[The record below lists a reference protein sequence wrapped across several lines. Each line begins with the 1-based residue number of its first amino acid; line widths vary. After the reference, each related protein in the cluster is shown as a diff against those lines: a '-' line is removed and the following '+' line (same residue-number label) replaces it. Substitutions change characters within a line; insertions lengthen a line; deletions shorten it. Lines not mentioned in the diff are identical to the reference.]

1 MIMKRIICYI
11 LAMLCLAGVLGG
23 FASCDNAGA
32 DKNDGADIFE
42 IKYNGETLEL
52 GAKADAALSKLGAP
66 VSKQNTGNCG
76 GLGETTRYDYSAF
89 WLVVV
94 DYENG
99 DKTIDRIE
107 FKNDAVETSKG
118 IYIGSSES
126 SVKEAYGE
134 ADSTVKST
142 LIYKGKNKE
151 LAIGITDG
159 AVSSIVFRCV
169 EADS

>member
-1 MIMKRIICYI
+1 MKKLLSIA
-11 LAMLCLAGVLGG
+11 LALLCFIGALGSL
-23 FASCDNAGA
+23 ASCDNGSAN
-32 DKNDGADIFE
+32 KNDEADIFE
-42 IKYNGETLEL
+42 IKYNGATVEL
-52 GAKADAALSKLGAP
+52 GAKADGALSKLGAP

-94 DYENG
+94 DYEDG
-99 DKTIDRIE
+99 DKIIDRIE

-118 IYIGSSES
+118 IYIGSSENA
-126 SVKEAYGE
+126 VKEAYGE
-134 ADSTVKST
+134 ADSAVKST
-142 LIYKGKNKE
+142 LIYKGNNKE
-151 LAIGITDG
+151 LAIGITNG